1 MFNDQYKNV
10 RILCLLY
17 YTYCIIVNC
26 TYNYKTYLWY
36 FGPIIIV
43 SKILSFYIMFENKE
57 LFSFVNYMFIYFI
70 YYLYIGLSG
79 FIYVLVHL
87 IVIIIK
93 LSKSNIDNLFYKL
106 IWEFCN
112 NIVYLYI
119 TYSYFK
125 NVIYKYFP
133 EGFIENIHKVFWS
146 CSIFKNSIKCICKCL
161 LNYTTQIC
169 INCSQ
174 SIIKCCNKFN
184 YKCLIFKHKIKSL
197 WGDKQLNTSD
207 ENLCVFCWEEMTNL
221 EHISNLECKHKYH
234 FSCIMK
240 WKKIKDECPVCR
252 ATPIK
257 IVINI

>member
-1 MFNDQYKNV
+1 MFDDEYKNV

-17 YTYCIIVNC
+17 YTYSLIINC
-26 TYNYKTYLWY
+26 TYNYDTYVGY
-36 FGPIIIV
+36 FGSIMIV
-43 SKILSFYIMFENKE
+43 SKSLSFYIMCENKE
-57 LFSFVNYMFIYFI
+57 LFSFVIYIFTYFI
-70 YYLYIGLSG
+70 YLCIGLSG
-79 FIYVLVHL
+79 FLYVLVHL
-87 IVIIIK
+87 ILIIIK
-93 LSKSNIDNLFYKL
+93 LSNIDNLFYKL

-125 NVIYKYFP
+125 NIIYKYFP

-174 SIIKCCNKFN
+174 LIIKYCIKFN

-197 WGDKQLNTSD
+197 CSDKQSTITHDNI
-207 ENLCVFCWEEMTNL
+207 CVICCEEMTNL
-221 EHISNLECKHKYH
+221 EHISNLECKHKFH
-234 FSCIMK
+234 LECIMK
-240 WKKIKDECPVCR
+240 WKKIKDECPSCR

-257 IVINI
+257 IVINL